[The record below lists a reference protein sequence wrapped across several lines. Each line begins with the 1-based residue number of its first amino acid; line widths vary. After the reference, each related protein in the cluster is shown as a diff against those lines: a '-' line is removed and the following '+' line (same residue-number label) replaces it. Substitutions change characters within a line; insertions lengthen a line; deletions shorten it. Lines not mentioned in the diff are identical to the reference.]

1 MHLRAERI
9 DGIDDIVIGVAI
21 QELDHILIL
30 EEGFDDLEL
39 DLRIDGTKPLS

>member
-9 DGIDDIVIGVAI
+9 DGIDDIVIAVAI
-21 QELDHILIL
+21 QKLNHILIL

-39 DLRIDGTKPLS
+39 DVGIDGTKPLS